1 MMAVYDYLDYIFNAQ
16 VNSYEAPLN
25 LSSLVEKSLEMTEM
39 YPSLVNK
46 EFIINKMQVPNF
58 LNGELVSLFHLSL
71 LQKRRPVFV
80 TG

>member
-58 LNGELVSLFHLSL
+58 LNGELVSLFHLPL
-71 LQKRRPVFV
+71 LQKRSPVFV
-80 TG
+80 TC